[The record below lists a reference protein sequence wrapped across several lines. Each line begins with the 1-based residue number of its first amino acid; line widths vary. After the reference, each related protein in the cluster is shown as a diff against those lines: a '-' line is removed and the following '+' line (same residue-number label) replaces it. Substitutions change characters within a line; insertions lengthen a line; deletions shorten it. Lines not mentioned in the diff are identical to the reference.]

1 MGDGKQRQTNSA
13 TKQTFALY
21 FGMFFRKDSIVAN
34 KIALNV
40 SSFKIATR
48 LSITVSFAVNSLVGR
63 AKLAADVN
71 APLCNS
77 LVVIR
82 IASGSL

>member
-1 MGDGKQRQTNSA
+1 MEEQQQTSPA

-21 FGMFFRKDSIVAN
+21 LGMFFRKDSIVAV
-34 KIALNV
+34 KIALKV

-48 LSITVSFAVNSLVGR
+48 LSITVSFAVNSFIGR
-63 AKLAADVN
+63 AKLTAAVN
-71 APLCNS
+71 APFRNS
-77 LVVIR
+77 LLVIP